1 MQIDVVG
8 RSDIVDVAVNLELK
22 VGHQSQA
29 GSVTVRDVHE
39 SIHLLALDILS

>member
-8 RSDIVDVAVNLELK
+8 RSDIVDVAIYLELEI
-22 VGHQSQA
+22 GHQSQA
-29 GSVTVRDVHE
+29 GSIAVRDVHE